1 MLKNTLI
8 IFVLWQIATNVV
20 ADNSSLNMQLPSMG
34 QSYGSDRVRAGDME
48 CQASISGATN
58 LELGISGIV
67 NNAVSPFESE
77 DPMNPQTKDL
87 GLYARIIIPL
97 DAPKRRLD
105 CTSLYNLELQRKRL
119 ELEKLQQELNNLRK
133 LQKGFD
139 NWWQI

>member
-34 QSYGSDRVRAGDME
+34 TSYGSDRVRAGDME

-58 LELGISGIV
+58 LELGVSGIV

-139 NWWQI
+139 N

>member
-58 LELGISGIV
+58 LELGVTGIV

-139 NWWQI
+139 N

>member
-48 CQASISGATN
+48 CQASISGSTN

-77 DPMNPQTKDL
+77 DPTNPQTKDL

-139 NWWQI
+139 N

>member
-48 CQASISGATN
+48 CAASISGATN
-58 LELGISGIV
+58 LELGVTGIV

-139 NWWQI
+139 N